1 MADASSLTSPAPIYP
16 LYPGTIP
23 GLGLPGPGAGLPY
36 APSGGSF
43 GQGAQQQQNTGA
55 ASMGGP
61 ITPGNAQALPATNQV
76 LTPGVGAAAA
86 AGPRP
91 RSPQGFPLAD
101 IGMQVM
107 R

>member
-16 LYPGTIP
+16 IYPGAIP

-36 APSGGSF
+36 APSGGGF
-43 GQGAQQQQNTGA
+43 GQGAQTQQPGA
-55 ASMGGP
+55 ASSGGP

-76 LTPGVGAAAA
+76 LSPGVGAAAS

-91 RSPQGFPLAD
+91 RSPNGFPLAD